1 MTVIS
6 ILPILIILF
15 IVVIISS
22 FTAKSLKR
30 KVPNKGISLSSNWV
44 RRIFTGYI
52 SLLVICTI
60 VVPFIIGKDI
70 NDFKKAPIVK
80 IEKEGNALLDAAAK
94 GKFDTIKSRFIE
106 KKWNLAYHEP
116 KLNLTTETD
125 QYFGAQIFVERK
137 NTNDD
142 KIEAVAYR
150 TRSSMND
157 LDISKLINPIRV
169 KLVGNLLTLQNQKK
183 AKLEFFMFNNVFSVT
198 QFTGEAS
205 SFQHN
210 SSFYDGQSI
219 LYLRIPKNL
228 ELINKTDLNIQF
240 VK

>member
-1 MTVIS
+1 MTAIS

-22 FTAKSLKR
+22 FTAKSMKR
-30 KVPNKGISLSSNWV
+30 KVPNMGKSFSSNWV

-80 IEKEGNALLDAAAK
+80 VEKEGNALLDAAAK
-94 GKFDTIKSRFIE
+94 GKFATIESNLIE
-106 KKWNLAYHEP
+106 KKWNLAYHES

-150 TRSSMND
+150 TSSSMND
-157 LDISKLINPIRV
+157 MDISKLINPIRLKV
-169 KLVGNLLTLQNQKK
+169 AGNLLTVQNPKQ
-183 AKLEFFMFNNVFSVT
+183 AKLKFSMFNNVFAVT

-219 LYLRIPKNL
+219 LYLRIPKDL
-228 ELINKTDLNIQF
+228 ELIIKSDLNIQF
-240 VK
+240 VE